1 VYWPV
6 VKFCN
11 IDQGVLEAVQN
22 DAEGEDPGIVSE
34 NGEASEDSDCGEMD
48 EPELFSE
55 LRWLSTAE
63 QVAFEVDCD
72 IDIKSPRLLD
82 LLSDSPIVTET
93 DVIVSPAPSAVDKDT
108 DLEAIFAD
116 W

>member
-1 VYWPV
+1 MTW
-6 VKFCN
+6 K
-11 IDQGVLEAVQN
+11 GQN
-22 DAEGEDPGIVSE
+22 QVCIMSE

-55 LRWLSTAE
+55 SHLLSTAE
-63 QVAFEVDCD
+63 QVAFKVDCD
-72 IDIKSPRLLD
+72 IDMKSPQLLD
-82 LLSDSPIVTET
+82 LLSDSPPVTET
-93 DVIVSPAPSAVDKDT
+93 DVIVSPAPSALDNTEDV